1 MDRLVSR
8 VRRLVAATEAYRLAV
23 AQALGVGLTE
33 TNALVD
39 LYFHGPLTPSA
50 LAERLGLASPSV
62 TALVDRLDTAGLVV
76 RSPHPL
82 DRRSVFV
89 ELSEVGATA
98 VQAMSDLFS
107 FDIAQAA
114 DVELLEHGEEF
125 ERLLDRITGRLRDRA
140 GDRAS
145 VVAALE
151 RALPAPRPV
160 P

>member
-62 TALVDRLDTAGLVV
+62 TALVDRLAVAGLVV

-89 ELSEVGATA
+89 ELSDVGATA
-98 VQAMSDLFS
+98 VRAMSDLFS

-125 ERLLDRITGRLRDRA
+125 ERLLDRIIGRLRDRA

-145 VVAALE
+145 VMAALE